1 MSRTALRTIQAA
13 AGNAGG
19 DFYPYTVDNSVRL
32 DGSSKLSRTVSSG
45 SGNTKCTFSCWLKIS
60 DNSGT
65 NGGTVVAGADGYN
78 QFQSFNQTLYFGDA
92 SVALNT
98 YALFRDV
105 SAWYNFVMIV
115 DTTLATA
122 SDRAQLWVN
131 GVRQSLGNTYNVQ
144 PTQNSNFNF
153 YNTAQTWYLGGRAT
167 DHYCKGYMAEVAF
180 VDGTAY
186 SATDFG
192 QSKNGVWVPKNVSG
206 LTYGTNGFYL
216 DFADSSA
223 LGNDV
228 SGNNNDFTS
237 SGLTS
242 SDQMID
248 TPTNSFATLNSTY
261 PEPVSPSPSDT
272 YPAVYSEGNLKAVHP
287 LNGRGVVS
295 STLAT
300 PASGKYYFEVR
311 ITGSA
316 TTYFVVGGM
325 KSAGVGEAKIPGSSM
340 SASNFY
346 WYSEGYVY
354 VNGVDQSAGIASYV
368 SGDIIGFE
376 FDTDNSV
383 VSFYKNGTLDS
394 YTLSIDC
401 SDMVPIAF
409 DGTGSVN
416 FQWTTH
422 WNFGQNGTFNG
433 NVTAGGNS
441 DANGIGD
448 FKYTVP
454 TDALAICTANL
465 PEPTIGP
472 NSSTQSDENF
482 NTVLYTG
489 TGSARTVTGVGFQ
502 PDWLWIKKRSAAEN
516 HALYDVLRGPTK
528 RLESNNTNVEDN
540 ESGGVSSFDSDGFS
554 IQGASD
560 RSNTSGATYVAW
572 NWKANGSGSSN
583 TDGSITSTV
592 SANQDAGFSIVGY
605 TGNGTDGATVGHGLG
620 ITPDAIILK
629 NRDDG
634 TYNWRVYHSSL
645 TSGHILGLDSSA
657 ASVLGSSGNAG
668 YISAVSSSTFTLTQS
683 GAAGLAAV
691 NENSEDIVAY
701 CFAEV
706 EGFSKFGSYTGN
718 GSSTDG
724 PFIYTGFRPAWIM
737 VKRTDTTGNWLII
750 DTARDT
756 YNVGTKYVYA
766 DSSDS
771 EQSNGAWDYLSN
783 GFKIRNTYANDNASG
798 GSYIFMAFSEMPFR
812 YSNAR

>member
-572 NWKANGSGSSN
+572 NWKANGSGVTN
-583 TDGSITSTV
+583 TDGTLTATV
-592 SANQDAGFSIVGY
+592 SANQDAGISIITAGY
-605 TGNGTDGATVGHGLG
+605 GNGTFGHGLG
-620 ITPDAIILK
+620 RKPDVMIWKEISPNTNNWFVTHPGLSSVNYYLLLNSTAAEYNTGSDVFGLTATTAGK
-629 NRDDG
+629 NNG
-634 TYNWRVYHSSL
+634 L
-645 TSGHILGLDSSA
+645 TGRTG
-657 ASVLGSSGNAG
+657 
-668 YISAVSSSTFTLTQS
+668 
-683 GAAGLAAV
+683 
-691 NENSEDIVAY
+691 VAY

-718 GSSTDG
+718 NSNDG
-724 PFIYTGFRPAWIM
+724 PFVYTGFRPAFVMIKITSGAAHWIIYDNNRDISN
-737 VKRTDTTGNWLII
+737 VAGRRLGANIADSENQDNTNLGI
-750 DTARDT
+750 DTS
-756 YNVGTKYVYA
+756 VGI
-766 DSSDS
+766 DL
-771 EQSNGAWDYLSN
+771 LSN
-783 GFKIRNTYANDNASG
+783 GFKIRVTGPNHNTSG
-798 GSYIFMAFSEMPFR
+798 GSYIYLAFAEMPFR